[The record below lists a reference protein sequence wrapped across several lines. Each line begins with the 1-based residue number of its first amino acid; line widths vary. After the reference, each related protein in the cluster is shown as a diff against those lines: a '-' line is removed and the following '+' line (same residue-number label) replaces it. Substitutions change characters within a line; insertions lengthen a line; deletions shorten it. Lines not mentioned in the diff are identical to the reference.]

1 MPPLYRIAEASI
13 YSLLNFLPFLVLAIF
28 PFRHSLRFSP
38 RTTGVLI
45 GLLTVIQLAL
55 GFWAGFYSGGKSG
68 LISAVSTVLYTAFY
82 FLAIKKHLGKVLFT
96 LLMISNIANLAV
108 VSAKCIE
115 GQLFPELAVQNYR
128 WSFSLMLFA
137 VELLIYIPLV
147 QYLKR
152 VYTPAIDREP
162 SGLEWHYLWL
172 IPATFYMMWYYAI
185 YFNASRSS
193 LEIALRPGNAIFLL
207 VINTG
212 ATLIYYIVAR
222 LVLEQGKSTA
232 LQENNHMLTMQAMQY
247 ENLQDR
253 INEARRAKH
262 DVRHHITLMQEY
274 LASGD
279 YEALGDYLSR
289 YRHSLPDDTLVRF
302 CENSA
307 VNAVLLYFAQQAKD
321 ARIDYVVNAVI
332 PELPRAAS
340 CAAEPTENNGGTAPS
355 HNAGSHSAP
364 PKSRKAASSIKNTEA
379 VDAPTI
385 TSNASEK
392 LSSSRSTPR
401 DRCGID
407 DTDLSVLFGNL
418 LENALEACR
427 AESADGRKIIVHA
440 SVDGGALCLTVDN
453 TYTGNLRRLPDGALI
468 STKHHGL
475 GLGTK
480 SVRSIAE
487 KCGGICRFETKDGMF
502 YASVMCPLGIE

>member
-1 MPPLYRIAEASI
+1 MPPLYRIAEVCV

-55 GFWAGFYSGGKSG
+55 GFWAGFFSGGRSG

-115 GQLFPELAVQNYR
+115 GQLFPDLATQSYR
-128 WSFSLMLFA
+128 WSFSLTLFA
-137 VELLIYIPLV
+137 VELLIYIPLM

-162 SGLEWHYLWL
+162 SGPEWHYLWL

-193 LEIALRPGNAIFLL
+193 LEIALRPGNAVFLL
-207 VINTG
+207 VINIG
-212 ATLIYYIVAR
+212 ATLIYYVVTR
-222 LVLEQGKSTA
+222 LVLEQDKSMA

-247 ENLQDR
+247 ENLQER

-274 LASGD
+274 LANGD
-279 YEALGDYLSR
+279 YDALGDYLSR
-289 YRHSLPDDTLVRF
+289 YRRSLPDDTLVRF

-321 ARIDYVVNAVI
+321 AGVDYAVSAAI
-332 PELPRAAS
+332 PEFSRMSPDS
-340 CAAEPTENNGGTAPS
+340 PDST
-355 HNAGSHSAP
+355 GSHDSHDSPDSHDSAGG
-364 PKSRKAASSIKNTEA
+364 
-379 VDAPTI
+379 
-385 TSNASEK
+385 
-392 LSSSRSTPR
+392 
-401 DRCGID
+401 GID

-427 AESADGRKIIVHA
+427 AEGGDNSRIIVHA
-440 SVDGGALCLTVDN
+440 SVDGSALCLTVDN
-453 TYTGNLRRLPDGALI
+453 TFSGSLLRLPDGALI
-468 STKHHGL
+468 STKHRGL

-480 SVRSIAE
+480 SVRGIAE
-487 KCGGICRFETKDGMF
+487 KCGGICRFEAKDGMF
-502 YASVMCPLGIE
+502 YASVMCPLQ